1 MKIAIGNDH
10 VALEMKQEIA
20 AFLKDMGHK
29 VVDFGTDSVDKET
42 QMARSFCL
50 QGRVGNAFR
59 SE

>member
-29 VVDFGTDSVDKET
+29 AVDFGTDSAQRCDYD
-42 QMARSFCL
+42 SIISPL
-50 QGRVGNAFR
+50 
-59 SE
+59 